1 MSSEGP
7 PDRGREG
14 PAASPGR
21 AAGGKQRTSV
31 EPTEPLRPA
40 GHPDPRRQGPAELA
54 ELLGRASGEAPPASV
69 ELAELLWLAGH
80 IAAPREATPAAP
92 RPGERPAAVPRPPA
106 GGPAHPGTP
115 PDVPPANPPAEPHR
129 PDDRVP
135 LLLPGPATADGNDEN
150 EAAADEPRPGPH
162 TTLLAPAPPMLPHP
176 LALQRTLRPLKRRV
190 DAPVGQELDEEAT
203 AHRIARLGAAPRWWV
218 PVLRPT
224 TERWLTLHLV
234 YDSGPTMPVWRPL
247 VRELHTALAQSGV
260 FRTVELHR
268 LTADGTVVRPG
279 SQESYAAGRT
289 VTLLVSDCMGPQW
302 RSGPAG
308 TRWYRTLRRWAAH
321 MPVAVLQPL
330 PERLWRTTALPATTA
345 RITSPWPAAPNSTY
359 AVDFYAT
366 DSDALPLPVLE
377 PSAPWL
383 ANWSSLVAG
392 SPHLPGSIAL
402 LDLAPPPAPVD
413 EQGRSD
419 VEQLSPEEL
428 VFRFRSIASPEA
440 FRLAGHLAVGRP
452 ELPVMR
458 LVQAAIEKNPQPRH
472 LAEVILSGVLS
483 STPGAPG
490 SYAFRPGV
498 RELLLHTLPRTAHS
512 RTSELLSRIGALID
526 ARAGMAAGEFPVLVP
541 GQGDASAGGEP
552 FATVREESVR
562 RLGGASPPPPGGL
575 VLGRYRIVRRLGRAK
590 RVMLAED
597 TQADRTVVVIA
608 YSALAPGLQARV
620 SYDVSPNSALDPLP
634 HAQFLQDARAL
645 AAVDH
650 PNVIAVYDYG
660 IEGDIP
666 YLVTEFVEGL
676 TLAELTAEGGFG
688 LPIALLAPLAQQIAG
703 AFKALH
709 EQGVAHGSL
718 TPNGLIVR
726 PDDTVK
732 ITGFALGRT
741 AWRSETTD
749 LDNFGHL
756 LRELA
761 RGVVAPELGGIPGE
775 FRTFFDN
782 ALTPLTSSQVEA
794 QRRGRDLFLTP
805 SFSQVIEAAEAT
817 RYRYQLLGRVLIRQ
831 GGRTLP
837 AFAPREQALLCMLLL
852 QRGRPVPQDVL
863 IQGLWG
869 PRPPQRAE
877 RLLAT
882 YVAGLRKALGP
893 GVLATTTEGYALHAN
908 PGTVDV
914 IHGEH
919 LVTASKS
926 MRDNGNLAGAR
937 EFVQNA
943 LNLWIGDPVDGVPG
957 PAAESA
963 RGRLRAL
970 RLSLCATRAE
980 LDLELDDFDQA
991 AIDLGELLRS
1001 HPQRED
1007 FRRLHI
1013 LALKGQGRIAEAIE
1027 AYDEH
1032 ERRQSGELGP
1042 IWRELYHELHALPED
1057 GRPVI
1062 VMECVDAD
1070 DRPGA
1075 HRTLAHPLTWLLSLS
1090 GLASG
1095 QYDMNTVDGGYLVLT
1110 PPETSVLTVLKTA
1123 LRELPSILLELTDLP
1138 RVRLTF
1144 WHSAQSAPTD
1154 LPANPDLPAIEI
1166 AVSPV
1171 LHEVLREQ
1179 LMSGDT
1185 TAVDLLLF
1193 GAVYED
1199 SSTTGQPLAWRCSLE
1214 LPEIAPDPDPDVRDL
1229 VRGPFTTR
1237 NLRTIRVPEAG
1248 RAAIVHTQP
1257 NNLPLTL
1264 LNPNQPHGKRTSWPL
1279 ITYYEVD
1286 LSTHNAS
1293 HELLLRSSG
1302 GSSFTAS
1309 VELSWHVDDAV
1320 AFVRSET
1327 TDVSGQLLDHLVK
1340 EAGRIT
1346 RRYPLG
1352 RGSAA
1357 QLAVRE
1363 ALRRWPVP
1371 GLSVVCAVRLRQ
1383 GAPPPQ
1389 APPPDPARNPVKR
1402 RAEARQ
1408 RSLAAALDGAEC
1420 VLLGFDGPLARLYPG
1435 HAEEQQAARRLA
1447 ALLVELRHPDEAL
1460 SGSPLGTARSLL
1472 EGNVNPLDLLR
1483 ALADHRLADD
1493 LRQELDRIELGAVHS
1508 ARPTAHADVLVGV
1521 LSATPIRGAS
1531 LVTDNSLGAVMAY
1544 LRKRKLSVPVHARSN
1559 DLTLL
1564 MPNPDCLH
1572 RALNQFSTSPSDAV
1586 FIGSSVAELT
1596 AAHSIGLP
1604 FIGYAHRE
1612 GIERQLTR
1620 AGCEHTVTSLAPI
1633 LEAIRTG

>member
-7 PDRGREG
+7 PDRGHEG
-14 PAASPGR
+14 AAASPGR
-21 AAGGKQRTSV
+21 AAGGKQPTSV

-40 GHPDPRRQGPAELA
+40 GHPDPGRQGPAELA
-54 ELLGRASGEAPPASV
+54 ELLGRAAGGTPPASV

-92 RPGERPAAVPRPPA
+92 RPGERPAAVPLPPA

-135 LLLPGPATADGNDEN
+135 LLLPGPATADGNGP
-150 EAAADEPRPGPH
+150 AADEPRPGPH

-359 AVDFYAT
+359 AVDSYAT
-366 DSDALPLPVLE
+366 DADALPLPVLE

-402 LDLAPPPAPVD
+402 LDLDPPPAPVD
-413 EQGRSD
+413 GQGRSD

-428 VFRFRSIASPEA
+428 VLRFRSIASPEA

-458 LVQAAIEKNPQPRH
+458 LVQAAIEKSPQPRH

-526 ARAGMAAGEFPVLVP
+526 ARAGVAAGEFPVLAP
-541 GQGDASAGGEP
+541 GPGDASAGGEP

-575 VLGRYRIVRRLGRAK
+575 VLGRYRIVRRLGRAG

-597 TQADRTVVVIA
+597 TRADRTVVVTA
-608 YSALAPGLQARV
+608 YSALDPGLQASV
-620 SYDVSPNSALDPLP
+620 SYDVAPNSALDPLP
-634 HAQFLQDARAL
+634 HAKFLEDARAL

-761 RGVVAPELGGIPGE
+761 RGVVAHELGGIPGE

-805 SFSQVIEAAEAT
+805 SFSQVIEATEAT
-817 RYRYQLLGRVLIRQ
+817 RYRYHLLGRVLIRQ

-852 QRGRPVPQDVL
+852 ERGRPVAQDVL
-863 IQGLWG
+863 VQGLWG
-869 PRPPQRAE
+869 ARPPQRAE

-919 LVTASKS
+919 LITASKS

-937 EFVQNA
+937 GFVQNA

-957 PAAESA
+957 PAAETA
-963 RGRLRAL
+963 RSRLRAL
-970 RLSLCATRAE
+970 RLALCATRAE
-980 LDLELDDFDQA
+980 LDLELGDFDQA

-1032 ERRQSGELGP
+1032 ERRQSGKLGP
-1042 IWRELYHELHALPED
+1042 VWRELYHELHALPED

-1075 HRTLAHPLTWLLSLS
+1075 HSTLAHPLAWLLSLS

-1110 PPETSVLTVLKTA
+1110 PPETSALTVLTVLKTA
-1123 LRELPSILLELTDLP
+1123 LRELPGILLELTDLP

-1144 WHSAQSAPTD
+1144 WHSAQPAPTD
-1154 LPANPDLPAIEI
+1154 LPADPDLPAIEI
-1166 AVSPV
+1166 VVSPV
-1171 LHEVLREQ
+1171 LYEE

-1185 TAVDLLLF
+1185 TAVDPALF
-1193 GAVYED
+1193 GAVYEE
-1199 SSTTGQPLAWRCSLE
+1199 SSTTGRPLAWHCSLE
-1214 LPEIAPDPDPDVRDL
+1214 LPEIAPEPDQDDRDL

-1237 NLRTIRVPEAG
+1237 NLRTIRVPEPG

-1286 LSTHNAS
+1286 LSTHHAS

-1320 AFVRSET
+1320 AFVRGET
-1327 TDVSGQLLDHLVK
+1327 ADVSGQLLDHLVK

-1383 GAPPPQ
+1383 GASPQQ

-1408 RSLAAALDGAEC
+1408 RSLAATLDGAEC

-1460 SGSPLGTARSLL
+1460 SGSPLGTAGSLL

-1483 ALADHRLADD
+1483 ALADHRLAAD
-1493 LRQELDRIELGAVHS
+1493 LCQELDRIEERAALS
-1508 ARPTAHADVLVGV
+1508 ARPTARADVLISTLRTSRRSIAV
-1521 LSATPIRGAS
+1521 
-1531 LVTDNSLGAVMAY
+1531 VTDNSLGAVTGF
-1544 LRKRKLSVPVHARSN
+1544 LRRRDPSLPVHARSA

-1572 RALNQFSTSPSDAV
+1572 RALNQLKASPSDAV
-1586 FIGSSVAELT
+1586 LIGSSVAELT

-1604 FIGYAHRE
+1604 FIGYAHSE
-1612 GIERQLTR
+1612 GIERHLTR